1 MTIVHL
7 DGFLV
12 YTELY
17 FLCIKQLWKWV
28 HYSYCKF
35 WLRLEQ
41 NYVLFKMHAF
51 EANLT
56 LYFVIC
62 FYFITKYIFYTL
74 SFGTAIDKKILIHHI
89 HSEKK
94 KNRLNESYMA
104 YEKVKFS
111 SPVPNI

>member
-1 MTIVHL
+1 
-7 DGFLV
+7 
-12 YTELY
+12 
-17 FLCIKQLWKWV
+17 
-28 HYSYCKF
+28 
-35 WLRLEQ
+35 
-41 NYVLFKMHAF
+41 MHAF

-104 YEKVKFS
+104 YEKVKFY